1 MELGGNI
8 QLTGFDQLE
17 TAELIVVKKIVGNYA
32 RKFSEMCKLE
42 GLHVTFKPVHKTKGS
57 EKFEIHAQV
66 QDSGK
71 NYNSELTDRNLFV
84 VLDSVLKNVEKQ
96 IKK

>member
-1 MELGGNI
+1 MCEL
-8 QLTGFDQLE
+8 
-17 TAELIVVKKIVGNYA
+17 K
-32 RKFSEMCKLE
+32 

-71 NYNSELTDRNLFV
+71 NYNSKLTDRNLFV